1 MTMYQIPKSATTT
14 ISNLTKRFFSI
25 RIVAK
30 AVNANIDERAN
41 NFALLGMP
49 KPSRKFEIAGP
60 ILGSPRSHFS
70 KRGFEIE
77 NNQAATIMK
86 TVVGSPGTTIPTI
99 PIATNIK
106 PRRVKV
112 AFFAFVN
119 TFLLVDIHFFN
130 FKIKVPRY
138 QGPQE

>member
-1 MTMYQIPKSATTT
+1 
-14 ISNLTKRFFSI
+14 
-25 RIVAK
+25 
-30 AVNANIDERAN
+30 
-41 NFALLGMP
+41 MP

-99 PIATNIK
+99 PIATHIK
-106 PRRVKV
+106 PRRVKIV
-112 AFFAFVN
+112 FFAFVKI
-119 TFLLVDIHFFN
+119 FLVVDIYSSTQDKSSEMSRATRIDRRTITDTFMLATIHFNLWSLFQN
-130 FKIKVPRY
+130 L
-138 QGPQE
+138 